1 MNSSGMLVG
10 AGPSNRGVRRK
21 SVPSVEAR
29 THARAPPY
37 SQYPLLHSTRSAP
50 YSSVLTVPIS
60 TPYVQVLTVPLT
72 SQCSQDKRRL
82 RRAVVCLCAAAAGRG
97 TVSTN

>member
-29 THARAPPY
+29 THACALLY
-37 SQYPLLHSTRSAP
+37 SPYPLLLSNRSS
-50 YSSVLTVPIS
+50 YSPVLTVPIS
-60 TPYVQVLTVPLT
+60 TPYIRVLTVPLT

-82 RRAVVCLCAAAAGRG
+82 RGAVVCLCAAAAGRG
-97 TVSTN
+97 TASTN

>member
-29 THARAPPY
+29 THARVRSTHSTPWPTLTEPLTPQY
-37 SQYPLLHSTRSAP
+37 SQSPSDPQYPCLLCTHRTLCSF
-50 YSSVLTVPIS
+50 
-60 TPYVQVLTVPLT
+60 VLTVPLT
-72 SQCSQDKRRL
+72 PQ
-82 RRAVVCLCAAAAGRG
+82 
-97 TVSTN
+97 